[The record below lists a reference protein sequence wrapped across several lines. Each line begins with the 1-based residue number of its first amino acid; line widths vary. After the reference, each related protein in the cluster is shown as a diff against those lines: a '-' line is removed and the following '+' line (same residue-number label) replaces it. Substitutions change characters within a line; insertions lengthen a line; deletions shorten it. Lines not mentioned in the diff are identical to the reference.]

1 MADSLDDFFA
11 KKDRSKKS
19 KGKKIILP
27 VAPTDPGDD
36 SDRYPDDESTNIVP
50 VKEPVININIKLGD
64 EVCYPSCFISLL
76 ILKNGETND
85 NCSILCYPLF
95 TNLFLLTH

>member
-19 KGKKIILP
+19 KGKKVILP
-27 VAPTDPGDD
+27 VAPADLVDD
-36 SDRYPDDESTNIVP
+36 SDKHADDDSTNIVP

-64 EVCYPSCFISLL
+64 EVGCF
-76 ILKNGETND
+76 
-85 NCSILCYPLF
+85 
-95 TNLFLLTH
+95 FLP

>member
-27 VAPTDPGDD
+27 VAPPEI
-36 SDRYPDDESTNIVP
+36 PDDGEKFPDEEPPPATT
-50 VKEPVININIKLGD
+50 KEPVININIKLGD
-64 EVCYPSCFISLL
+64 EVGLVIKFPLGL
-76 ILKNGETND
+76 
-85 NCSILCYPLF
+85 CS
-95 TNLFLLTH
+95 T